1 VPDFHLAP
9 SGSDWGDLIET
20 RLWSLDAGDAVLE
33 VEVDDDGAT
42 AVLRGQDERA
52 IKRLFRRR
60 QREEMRLAPGWTIEC
75 RRGVLMLYRDKKVM
89 RPEELARYL
98 HQVIRIAVVLR
109 EAARGL
115 PGGASGEA
123 GRPQGRDDYT
133 GRLDDNVR
141 PGAAEGDEP

>member
-1 VPDFHLAP
+1 
-9 SGSDWGDLIET
+9 
-20 RLWSLDAGDAVLE
+20 
-33 VEVDDDGAT
+33 
-42 AVLRGQDERA
+42 
-52 IKRLFRRR
+52 
-60 QREEMRLAPGWTIEC
+60 
-75 RRGVLMLYRDKKVM
+75 MLYRDKKVM

-123 GRPQGRDDYT
+123 GRLQGRDDYT